1 VLPGQRW
8 ELCGC
13 ERPELGTAVGVGM
26 KLQDIP
32 VTLGHASTLL
42 DSKANSWTNVADCA
56 CDDVVS
62 C

>member
-1 VLPGQRW
+1 
-8 ELCGC
+8 
-13 ERPELGTAVGVGM
+13 
-26 KLQDIP
+26 LQDIP